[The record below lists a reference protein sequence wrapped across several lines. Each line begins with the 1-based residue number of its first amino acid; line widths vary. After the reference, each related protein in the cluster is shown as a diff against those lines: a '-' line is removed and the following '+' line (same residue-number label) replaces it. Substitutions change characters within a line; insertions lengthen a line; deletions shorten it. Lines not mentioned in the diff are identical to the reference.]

1 MAWLTVFLKG
11 LWLVLL
17 FYNSISTLPPFH
29 YQVASTLP
37 CRVAKVPMS
46 RGAGTCVAQ
55 LGSYPVEFFVGHQ
68 NVLCLYNMTVWP
80 SGLRRWLQAPVRRG
94 VGSNPTAVTLLCRDT
109 FLCDGSLCCVPNVF
123 LLSRRWH
130 ENTHR
135 GARAHDREVKGL
147 ARCRLS

>member
-17 FYNSISTLPPFH
+17 FYHSTNTLPPLH

-55 LGSYPVEFFVGHQ
+55 LGSYPIELFVGEE
-68 NVLCLYNMTVWP
+68 NVL
-80 SGLRRWLQAPVRRG
+80 
-94 VGSNPTAVTLLCRDT
+94 
-109 FLCDGSLCCVPNVF
+109 
-123 LLSRRWH
+123 
-130 ENTHR
+130 
-135 GARAHDREVKGL
+135 
-147 ARCRLS
+147 